1 MVVGLGRPGHFLVT
15 KDTKALIRRGVPI
28 NLRGTVSRRVARLL
42 QYLSKALP
50 SCQIFSN
57 ILSNIFQVWRA
68 VIMNRIRGNVEPGQ
82 HQDYYQVSCD
92 WLSCDTVLS
101 SDWSRR
107 CSPTTTP
114 GWRCPPRPSR
124 SSWTCCGPSPAT
136 STTTLRT
143 PAVSATYSGNQTS

>member
-1 MVVGLGRPGHFLVT
+1 MPRWKDVVVGLGRPGHYLVT

-28 NLRGTVSRRVARLL
+28 NLRGTVDRRVVKLL

-92 WLSCDTVLS
+92 WWSCD
-101 SDWSRR
+101 
-107 CSPTTTP
+107 
-114 GWRCPPRPSR
+114 GF
-124 SSWTCCGPSPAT
+124 
-136 STTTLRT
+136 
-143 PAVSATYSGNQTS
+143 